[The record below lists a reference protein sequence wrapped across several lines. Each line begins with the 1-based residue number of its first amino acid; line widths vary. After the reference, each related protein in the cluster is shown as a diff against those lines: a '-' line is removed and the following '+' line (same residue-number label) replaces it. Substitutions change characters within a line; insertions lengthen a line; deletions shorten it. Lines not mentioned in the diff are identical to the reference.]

1 MNELLKSIKRMPYQS
16 LASFL
21 ILFFTLFL
29 ALFFFNLTSFF
40 YGILSYIEAKPQVT
54 VYFQTQTSEND
65 IFKIRDAI
73 IKSGKT
79 ATVKYI
85 SKEEALK
92 IYQELNKNNPLLL
105 EMVSADILPA
115 SLEINAKKPEYLSE
129 IAEYLKKSPGVDEV
143 EFQKNIVD
151 RLLLVTNILRKTS
164 TFIFVFLVLVS
175 FMVLMTTTAFKIALK
190 KDEIELLRLLG
201 ASIFDVRK
209 PFLLEGVFFG
219 FCGGTFAWVVFFL
232 AYLYLQPFLRSY
244 LYGIP
249 RLAFYQLSQYNLY
262 VWPPSL
268 HYLVLTYLLTI
279 FFGMLIGLVGNYL
292 STSKYIK

>member
-1 MNELLKSIKRMPYQS
+1 MSELFKSIRRTPYQS
-16 LASFL
+16 LASLL

-29 ALFFFNLTSFF
+29 SLFFFNLTAFF

-54 VYFQTQTSEND
+54 VYFQTQTSEKD
-65 IFKIRDAI
+65 IFKIRDTVV
-73 IKSGKT
+73 KSGKT
-79 ATVKYI
+79 ASVKYI

-115 SLEINAKKPEYLSE
+115 SLEISTKKPEHLSE
-129 IAEYLKKSPGVDEV
+129 IAEYLKKTAGVDEV
-143 EFQKNIVD
+143 EFQKTIVD
-151 RLLLVTNILRKTS
+151 RLLLVTNVLRKTS
-164 TFIFVFLVLVS
+164 MFIFVFLVLIS

-201 ASIFDVRK
+201 ASILDIRK
-209 PFLLEGVFFG
+209 PFLSEGVFFG
-219 FCGGTFAWVVFFL
+219 FCGGTFAWSIFFIIFF
-232 AYLYLQPFLRSY
+232 YLQPFLNSY

-249 RLAFYQLSQYNLY
+249 RLPFYQFSHYNLY

-268 HYLVLTYLLTI
+268 YYLALVYFLTI
-279 FFGMLIGLVGNYL
+279 FFGMLIGFLGNYL

>member
-1 MNELLKSIKRMPYQS
+1 MNELFKSIKRTPYQS

-29 ALFFFNLTSFF
+29 SLFFFNLTAFF

-65 IFKIRDAI
+65 IFKIRDTI

-92 IYQELNKNNPLLL
+92 IYQELNKTTPLLL

-115 SLEINAKKPEYLSE
+115 SLEINAKKPEFLAE
-129 IAEYLKKSPGVDEV
+129 IDEYLKKQPGVDEV
-143 EFQKNIVD
+143 EFQKTIVD
-151 RLLLVTNILRKTS
+151 RLLTVTNILRRIS
-164 TFIFVFLVLVS
+164 MFVFIFLIFIS

-219 FCGGTFAWVVFFL
+219 FCGGTFAWIVFFIIFF
-232 AYLYLQPFLRSY
+232 YLQPFLNSY
-244 LYGIP
+244 LYDIP
-249 RLAFYQLSQYNLY
+249 RLPFYQFSHYNLY
-262 VWPPSL
+262 VLPPTP
-268 HYLVLTYLLTI
+268 HYLVFVYFLTI
-279 FFGMLIGLVGNYL
+279 FFGMLIGFVGNYL

>member
-1 MNELLKSIKRMPYQS
+1 MNDLFKSIKRTPYQS

-21 ILFFTLFL
+21 ILFFSLFL
-29 ALFFFNLTSFF
+29 SLFFFNLTSFF
-40 YGILSYIEAKPQVT
+40 YGILSYVEAKPQVT
-54 VYFQTQTSEND
+54 VYFQTQTSEDD

-73 IKSGKT
+73 IKSEKV

-129 IAEYLKKSPGVDEV
+129 IAEYLKKTSGVDEV

-151 RLLLVTNILRKTS
+151 RLMTVTTILRKTS
-164 TFIFVFLVLVS
+164 TFILVFLILVS
-175 FMVLMTTTAFKIALK
+175 FMVLMTTTAFKIAFK

-201 ASIFDVRK
+201 ASALDVKK
-209 PFLLEGVFFG
+209 PFLFEGAFFG
-219 FCGGTFAWVVFFL
+219 FSGGTFAWIVFYI
-232 AYLYLQPFLRSY
+232 AYLYFQPFLKSY
-244 LYGIP
+244 LYGIS
-249 RLAFYQLSQYNLY
+249 RLPFFQFAPYNLY
-262 VWPPSL
+262 IWPPSWL
-268 HYLVLTYLLTI
+268 YFALIYILTAS
-279 FFGMLIGLVGNYL
+279 FGILIGLIGNYL

>member
-1 MNELLKSIKRMPYQS
+1 MNELFNSIKRTPYQS

-29 ALFFFNLTSFF
+29 SLFFFNLTAFF

-65 IFKIRDAI
+65 IFKIREAI

-143 EFQKNIVD
+143 EFQKTIVD
-151 RLLLVTNILRKTS
+151 RLITATTILRKTS
-164 TFIFVFLVLVS
+164 TFIFAFLVFIS
-175 FMVLMTTTAFKIALK
+175 FIVLMTAAAFKIALK
-190 KDEIELLRLLG
+190 KEEIELLRLLG

-219 FCGGTFAWVVFFL
+219 FCGGTFAWIIFFIIFF
-232 AYLYLQPFLRSY
+232 YLQPFLNSY

-249 RLAFYQLSQYNLY
+249 RLSFYQFSHYNLY
-262 VWPPSL
+262 VWPPTPY
-268 HYLVLTYLLTI
+268 YLVFVYLLTI
-279 FFGMLIGLVGNYL
+279 FFGMLIGLLGNYL